1 VSEELKKAITLCA
14 DDFGISPAVSDGIV
28 KLVKAKRLS
37 AVGVMTLINNWPEE
51 AQKLTFA
58 KNRIDIGLHF
68 TMTDFKALSYLP
80 KTAPQEYLPALP
92 QLFFSAIFGK
102 LNLDEIRDELTLQL
116 NAFESAMGM
125 KPDFIDGHQHIH
137 QFPGIVDVLM
147 DVIRHR
153 YTSPLP
159 YIRSAGSPVSQI
171 WQRQVSIVRALFIG
185 WLGNTVRGK
194 AAKNGIPTNNDFT
207 GIYSFHGDYRQAFNQ
222 FLVSASNGLLI
233 MCHPGEVDA
242 QLRALDPLTDQRQ
255 VELNYFLS
263 DDFIDD
269 LKINGVE
276 LSRFTAAAG

>member
-1 VSEELKKAITLCA
+1 
-14 DDFGISPAVSDGIV
+14 
-28 KLVKAKRLS
+28 
-37 AVGVMTLINNWPEE
+37 
-51 AQKLTFA
+51 
-58 KNRIDIGLHF
+58 
-68 TMTDFKALSYLP
+68 
-80 KTAPQEYLPALP
+80 
-92 QLFFSAIFGK
+92 
-102 LNLDEIRDELTLQL
+102 
-116 NAFESAMGM
+116 
-125 KPDFIDGHQHIH
+125 
-137 QFPGIVDVLM
+137 M

-263 DDFIDD
+263 DDFIED